1 MLKIFKEGIGQMADK
16 STKRILILGGG
27 FAGLEA
33 AETLEKIFSEKD
45 NVEITLISKDNYLVF
60 TSMLAEVVSSSIEAK
75 HVVIPLREC
84 LNRTTFKELE
94 VQSIDLKKKVVVGY
108 HFHTCETFDIEY
120 DYLIIAMGSI
130 TGYHNVS
137 GAEQYSFP
145 LKNLADAMVLRS
157 HVIDMF
163 ERADLEQD
171 PEVRKRLL
179 TFAVVGG
186 GYTGI
191 EVAAEL
197 NDFVSSSKR
206 FYKHVKADEV
216 KVVVIDPGDRI
227 MHEMSEGLAEYG
239 LKLLKKRGME
249 FRLQTRVAGVTADSV
264 QIQDSGN
271 IETHTAIWA
280 AGTAPQPVIAAL
292 PIADK
297 RGRIEVNEFME
308 VADYPGVWALGDCA
322 VIPDPHSGKPYP
334 PTAQHAIREGARA
347 AHNVAAAINEKEDE
361 RRAFVFHTQG
371 MLAPLGHRSAVADIK
386 GFKFSGFFA
395 WLMWRA
401 IYLGKLPGWDRK
413 IRVSIDWFLDMFLP
427 KDMVQLKFLMKDRQS
442 PPDDKSAS

>member
-1 MLKIFKEGIGQMADK
+1 MADK
-16 STKRILILGGG
+16 TSKRVLILGGG

-33 AETLEKIFSEKD
+33 AETFEKIFSEKD
-45 NVEITLISKDNYLVF
+45 NVEITLVSKDNYLVF

-84 LNRTTFKELE
+84 LKKATFKELE
-94 VQSIDLKKKVVVGY
+94 VQSLDLKKKVVGCY
-108 HFHTCETFDIEY
+108 HFHTCETFDLEY
-120 DYLIIAMGSI
+120 DYLILAMGSI
-130 TGYHNVS
+130 TGYHGVS
-137 GAEQYSFP
+137 GAEENSFP

-157 HVIDMF
+157 HIIDMF

-171 PEVRKRLL
+171 PDTRKRLL

-197 NDFVSSSKR
+197 NDFVSFSRR

-216 KVVVIDPGDRI
+216 KVVVVDPGDRI

-249 FRLQTRVAGVTADSV
+249 FRLQTRVAGVTPDSV
-264 QIQDSGN
+264 EIQDGGK

-297 RGRIEVNEFME
+297 RGKIEVNEFME
-308 VADYPGVWALGDCA
+308 VAGYPGVWALGDCA
-322 VIPDPHSGKPYP
+322 LIPDPHSGKPYP

-347 AHNVAAAINEKEDE
+347 AHNVAAAIGEKDDE
-361 RRAFVFHTQG
+361 KKPFVFQTLG

-413 IRVSIDWFLDMFLP
+413 IRVSIDWFLDIFLP
-427 KDMVQLKFLMKDRQS
+427 KDIIQLKFLMKGRQS
-442 PPDDKSAS
+442 PPKDDAS

>member
-1 MLKIFKEGIGQMADK
+1 MADN
-16 STKRILILGGG
+16 TKKRVLILGGG

-33 AETLEKIFSEKD
+33 AQAFEKIFSEKD
-45 NVEITLISKDNYLVF
+45 NVEITLVSKDNYLVF

-84 LNRTTFKELE
+84 LDRVTYKELD
-94 VQSIDLKKKVVVGY
+94 VQSIDLKNKIVSCY
-108 HFHTCETFDIEY
+108 HFHTKEIFDLEY
-120 DYLIIAMGSI
+120 DYLILAMGSI
-130 TGYHNVS
+130 TGYHGVS
-137 GAEQYSFP
+137 GAEEYSFP

-171 PEVRKRLL
+171 PEVRRRLL

-206 FYKHVKADEV
+206 FYKHVKVDEV
-216 KVVVIDPGDRI
+216 KVVVVDPGDRI
-227 MHEMSEGLAEYG
+227 MHEMSEGLADYG

-249 FRLQTRVAGVTADSV
+249 FRLQTRVEGVTPDSV
-264 QIQDSGN
+264 VIQDGVK

-280 AGTAPQPVIAAL
+280 AGTAPQPVIASL

-297 RGRIEVNEFME
+297 RGKIEVNEYME
-308 VADYPGVWALGDCA
+308 VANYPGVWALGDCA
-322 VIPDPHSGKPYP
+322 LIPDPHSDRPYP
-334 PTAQHAIREGARA
+334 PTAQHAIREGARV
-347 AHNVAAAINEKEDE
+347 AHNVAAAIKGKEEE
-361 RRAFVFHTQG
+361 RRPFVFQTQG
-371 MLAPLGHRSAVADIK
+371 MLAPLGHRSAVAEIK

-413 IRVSIDWFLDMFLP
+413 IRVALDWFLDMFLA
-427 KDMVQLKFLMKDRQS
+427 KDIIQLKFLMKNRHS
-442 PPDDKSAS
+442 PSKDEAP

>member
-1 MLKIFKEGIGQMADK
+1 MSDQ
-16 STKRILILGGG
+16 TPKRVLILGGG

-33 AETLEKIFSEKD
+33 AETLEKILSEKD
-45 NVEITLISKDNYLVF
+45 CVDVDLISKDNYLVF
-60 TSMLAEVVSSSIEAK
+60 TSMLGEVVSSSIEAK

-84 LNRTTFKELE
+84 LKKTTFKELE
-94 VQSIDLKKKVVVGY
+94 VRNIDLDKKVVRGY
-108 HFHTCETFDIEY
+108 HFHSHETFDLEY
-120 DYLIIAMGSI
+120 DYLVIAMGAI
-130 TGYHNVS
+130 TGYHNVP
-137 GAEQYSFP
+137 GAEENSFP

-163 ERADLEQD
+163 ESADLEKD
-171 PEVRKRLL
+171 PEVRRRLL

-197 NDFVSSSKR
+197 NDFVSFSRR

-216 KVVVIDPGDRI
+216 KVIVIDPGERI

-239 LKLLKKRGME
+239 FKLLKKRGME
-249 FRLQTRVAGVTADSV
+249 FRLKTRVAGVTKDSV
-264 QIQDSGN
+264 EIQDGEK

-280 AGTAPQPVIAAL
+280 AGTSPQPVIAAL

-308 VADYPGVWALGDCA
+308 VAGYPGVWALGDCA
-322 VIPDPHSGKPYP
+322 QIPDPHSGKTYP
-334 PTAQHAIREGARA
+334 PTAQHAIREGTRVAR
-347 AHNVAAAINEKEDE
+347 NVAAAVKGKDDDK
-361 RRAFVFHTQG
+361 RAFVFTTMG

-386 GFKFSGFFA
+386 GIKFSGFFA

-413 IRVSIDWFLDMFLP
+413 IRVAIDWFLDIFLP
-427 KDMVQLKFLMKDRQS
+427 KDIVQMKFLMKERHS
-442 PPDDKSAS
+442 PPDDAS

>member
-1 MLKIFKEGIGQMADK
+1 MADK
-16 STKRILILGGG
+16 TSKRVLILGGG

-45 NVEITLISKDNYLVF
+45 DVEITLVSKDNYLVF

-84 LNRTTFKELE
+84 LKRTTFKELE
-94 VQSIDLKKKVVVGY
+94 VQSLDLKKKVVGCY
-108 HFHTCETFDIEY
+108 HFHTCETFDLEY
-120 DYLIIAMGSI
+120 DYLVLAMGSI
-130 TGYHNVS
+130 TGYHNVP
-137 GAEQYSFP
+137 GAEEHSFP

-157 HVIDMF
+157 HIIDMF

-171 PEVRKRLL
+171 PDTRRRLL

-197 NDFVSSSKR
+197 NDFVSFSRR

-216 KVVVIDPGDRI
+216 KVVVVDPGDRI

-249 FRLQTRVAGVTADSV
+249 FRLQTRVAGVTPDSV
-264 QIQDSGN
+264 EIQDGGK

-297 RGRIEVNEFME
+297 RGKIEVNDYME

-322 VIPDPHSGKPYP
+322 LIPDPHSGKPYP
-334 PTAQHAIREGARA
+334 PTAQHAIREGARV
-347 AHNVAAAINEKEDE
+347 AHNVAAAIREKDDE
-361 RRAFVFHTQG
+361 KRPFVFQTQG

-386 GFKFSGFFA
+386 GIKFSGFFA

-413 IRVSIDWFLDMFLP
+413 IRVAIDWFLDIFLP
-427 KDMVQLKFLMKDRQS
+427 KDIIQLKFLMKGRQS
-442 PPDDKSAS
+442 PPKDDAS

>member
-1 MLKIFKEGIGQMADK
+1 MPEKT
-16 STKRILILGGG
+16 SKRVLILGGG
-27 FAGLEA
+27 FAGLEVA
-33 AETLEKIFSEKD
+33 KTLENIFSEND
-45 NVEITLISKDNYLVF
+45 EIEITLVSKDNYLVF

-84 LNRTTFKELE
+84 LKRATFKELE
-94 VQSIDLKKKVVVGY
+94 VQSIDLNKKIASCY
-108 HFHTCETFDIEY
+108 HFHSCETFNLEY
-120 DYLIIAMGSI
+120 DYLVIAMGSM
-130 TGYHNVS
+130 TGYHNIP
-137 GAEQYSFP
+137 GAEENSFP

-157 HVIDMF
+157 HIIDMF

-197 NDFVSSSKR
+197 NDFVSFSRR
-206 FYKHVKADEV
+206 FYKNVKAQEV
-216 KVVVIDPGDRI
+216 KVIVIDPGDRI
-227 MHEMSEGLAEYG
+227 MHELSEGLAKYG
-239 LKLLKKRGME
+239 LNLLKKRGIE
-249 FRLQTRVAGVTADSV
+249 FSLQTRVAGVTPESV
-264 QIQDSGN
+264 EIQDGGK

-292 PIADK
+292 PFADK
-297 RGRIEVNEFME
+297 RGRIEVNEYME
-308 VADYPGVWALGDCA
+308 VPDHPGIWALGDCA
-322 VIPDPHSGKPYP
+322 LIPDSNTGKPYP
-334 PTAQHAIREGARA
+334 PTAQHATREGARVG
-347 AHNVAAAINEKEDE
+347 HNVAAAINQKDEDK
-361 RRAFVFHTQG
+361 RPFVFQTIG
-371 MLAPLGHRSAVADIK
+371 MLAPLGHRSAVAEIK

-413 IRVSIDWFLDMFLP
+413 IRVSIDWFLDIFLP
-427 KDMVQLKFLMKDRQS
+427 KDIIQLKFLMKGRQS
-442 PPDDKSAS
+442 PPEDNAS

>member
-1 MLKIFKEGIGQMADK
+1 MPEKT
-16 STKRILILGGG
+16 SKRVLILGGG

-33 AETLEKIFSEKD
+33 AETLEKIFSEND
-45 NVEITLISKDNYLVF
+45 EVEITLVSKDNYLVF

-84 LNRTTFKELE
+84 LKKATFKELE
-94 VQSIDLKKKVVVGY
+94 VQNIDLKKKVVACY
-108 HFHTCETFDIEY
+108 HFHTCETFELEY
-120 DYLIIAMGSI
+120 DYLVLAMGSI
-130 TGYHNVS
+130 TGYHNVP

-145 LKNLADAMVLRS
+145 LKDLANAMVLRS
-157 HVIDMF
+157 HIIDMF
-163 ERADLEQD
+163 ERADLELD
-171 PEVRKRLL
+171 PNTRKRLL

-197 NDFVSSSKR
+197 NDFVSFSRR

-216 KVVVIDPGDRI
+216 KVVVVDPGDRI

-249 FRLQTRVAGVTADSV
+249 FRLQTRVAGVTPDSV
-264 QIQDSGN
+264 EIQDGGK

-297 RGRIEVNEFME
+297 RGKIEVNDYME

-322 VIPDPHSGKPYP
+322 LIPDPHSGKPYP
-334 PTAQHAIREGARA
+334 PTAQHAVREGARV
-347 AHNVAAAINEKEDE
+347 AHNIAAAIREKDDE
-361 RRAFVFHTQG
+361 KRPFVFQTQG
-371 MLAPLGHRSAVADIK
+371 MLAPLGHKSAVADIK

-395 WLMWRA
+395 WLLWRA

-413 IRVSIDWFLDMFLP
+413 IRVSLDWFLDIFLP
-427 KDMVQLKFLMKDRQS
+427 KDIIQLKFLIKERQS
-442 PPDDKSAS
+442 PPEDEAS

>member
-1 MLKIFKEGIGQMADK
+1 MADQT
-16 STKRILILGGG
+16 SKRVLILGGG

-33 AETLEKIFSEKD
+33 AETFEKIFSEKD
-45 NVEITLISKDNYLVF
+45 NVEVTIVSKDNYLVF

-84 LNRTTFKELE
+84 LNKVTFKELE
-94 VQSIDLKKKVVVGY
+94 VQSIDLDKKIVGCY
-108 HFHTCETFDIEY
+108 HFHSQECFDLKY
-120 DYLIIAMGSI
+120 DYLVIAMGSI

-137 GAEQYSFP
+137 GAEEYSFP

-171 PEVRKRLL
+171 PEVRKSLL

-197 NDFVSSSKR
+197 NDYVSSSRR
-206 FYKHVKADEV
+206 FYKNVKADEV

-249 FRLQTRVAGVTADSV
+249 FRLQTRVSGVTAESV
-264 QIQDSGN
+264 E
-271 IETHTAIWA
+271 IEGGESIKTHTAIWA
-280 AGTAPQPVIAAL
+280 AGTAPQPVIASL

-297 RGRIEVNEFME
+297 RGRLEVNEYME
-308 VADYPGVWALGDCA
+308 VAGYPGVWALGDCA

-334 PTAQHAIREGARA
+334 PTAQHAIREGTRV
-347 AHNVAAAINEKEDE
+347 AHNVASSIRGKDEK
-361 RRAFVFHTQG
+361 RPFFFQTIG
-371 MLAPLGHRSAVADIK
+371 MLAPLGHRSAVAEIK

-395 WLMWRA
+395 WFMWRA
-401 IYLGKLPGWDRK
+401 IYLTKIPAWDRR
-413 IRVSIDWFLDMFLP
+413 IRVALDWFLDMFLP
-427 KDMVQLKFLMKDRQS
+427 KDLVQLKFLMKVRQS
-442 PPDDKSAS
+442 PPSDDAS

>member
-1 MLKIFKEGIGQMADK
+1 MADK
-16 STKRILILGGG
+16 SSKRVLILGGG

-33 AETLEKIFSEKD
+33 AETLEKIFSKDD
-45 NVEITLISKDNYLVF
+45 NVEIDLVSKDNYLVF

-75 HVVIPLREC
+75 HVVIPIREC
-84 LNRTTFKELE
+84 LKRATFKELE
-94 VQSIDLKKKVVVGY
+94 VQEIDLDKKVATCF
-108 HFHTCETFDIEY
+108 HFHTCENFYLEY
-120 DYLIIAMGSI
+120 DYLVIAMGSI
-130 TGYHNVS
+130 TGYHNVP
-137 GAEQYSFP
+137 GAEEFSFP

-171 PEVRKRLL
+171 SDVRKRLL

-197 NDFVSSSKR
+197 NDFVDSSKR
-206 FYKHVKADEV
+206 FYKHVKSDEV

-239 LKLLKKRGME
+239 LNLLKKRGME
-249 FRLQTRVAGVTADSV
+249 FRLQTRVAGVTAESV
-264 QIQDSGN
+264 EIQDGGK

-280 AGTAPQPVIAAL
+280 AGTAPQPVIAGL

-308 VADYPGVWALGDCA
+308 VPDHPGVWALGDCA
-322 VIPDPHSGKPYP
+322 VIPDPHSDKPYP
-334 PTAQHAIREGARA
+334 PTAQHAIREGVRV
-347 AHNVAAAINEKEDE
+347 AHNVAASINGKEDD
-361 RRAFVFHTQG
+361 RRAFIFQTQG
-371 MLAPLGHRSAVADIK
+371 MLAPLGHRSAVAEIK
-386 GFKFSGFFA
+386 GFRFSGFFA

-413 IRVSIDWFLDMFLP
+413 IRVSIDWFLDIFLP
-427 KDMVQLKFLMKDRQS
+427 KDMVQLKFLMKGRKAPEAHS
-442 PPDDKSAS
+442 DDNS

>member
-1 MLKIFKEGIGQMADK
+1 MSDQ
-16 STKRILILGGG
+16 TPKRVLILGGG

-33 AETLEKIFSEKD
+33 AETLEKILSEKD
-45 NVEITLISKDNYLVF
+45 CVDVDLISKDNYLVF
-60 TSMLAEVVSSSIEAK
+60 TSMLGEVVSSSIEAK

-84 LNRTTFKELE
+84 LKKTTFKELE
-94 VQSIDLKKKVVVGY
+94 VRNIDLDKKVVRGY
-108 HFHTCETFDIEY
+108 HFHSRETFDLEY
-120 DYLIIAMGSI
+120 DYLVIAMGSI
-130 TGYHNVS
+130 TGYHNVP
-137 GAEQYSFP
+137 GAEENSFP

-163 ERADLEQD
+163 ESADLEKD
-171 PEVRKRLL
+171 PEVRRRLL

-197 NDFVSSSKR
+197 NDFVSFSRR

-216 KVVVIDPGDRI
+216 KVIVIDPGERI

-239 LKLLKKRGME
+239 FKLLKKGGME
-249 FRLQTRVAGVTADSV
+249 FRLKTRVAGVTKDSV
-264 QIQDSGN
+264 EIQDGEK

-280 AGTAPQPVIAAL
+280 AGTSPQPVIAAL
-292 PIADK
+292 PIADE

-308 VADYPGVWALGDCA
+308 VAGYPGVWALGDCA
-322 VIPDPHSGKPYP
+322 QIPDPHSGKTYP
-334 PTAQHAIREGARA
+334 PTAQHAIREGARVA
-347 AHNVAAAINEKEDE
+347 RNVVSAIKGKDDDK
-361 RRAFVFHTQG
+361 RAFVFTTLG

-386 GFKFSGFFA
+386 GIKFSGFFA

-413 IRVSIDWFLDMFLP
+413 IRVAIDWFLDIFLP
-427 KDMVQLKFLMKDRQS
+427 KDIVQMKFLMKERHS
-442 PPDDKSAS
+442 PPDDAS

>member
-1 MLKIFKEGIGQMADK
+1 MSDQ
-16 STKRILILGGG
+16 TPKRVLILGGG

-33 AETLEKIFSEKD
+33 AETLEKIISDKD
-45 NVEITLISKDNYLVF
+45 CVDVDLISKDNYLVF

-84 LNRTTFKELE
+84 LKKTTFKELE
-94 VQSIDLKKKVVVGY
+94 VRSIDLDKKIVKGY
-108 HFHTCETFDIEY
+108 HFHSRETFNLEY
-120 DYLIIAMGSI
+120 DYLILAMGSI
-130 TGYHNVS
+130 TGYHNVP
-137 GAEQYSFP
+137 GAEENSFP

-163 ERADLEQD
+163 ESADLEED

-197 NDFVSSSKR
+197 NDFVSFSRR
-206 FYKHVKADEV
+206 FYKHVKPDEV
-216 KVVVIDPGDRI
+216 KVIVIDPGDRI
-227 MHEMSEGLAEYG
+227 MHEMSDGLADYG

-249 FRLQTRVAGVTADSV
+249 FRLKTRVAGVTKESV
-264 QIQDSGN
+264 EIQDGEN

-280 AGTAPQPVIAAL
+280 AGTAPQPVLAAL

-308 VADYPGVWALGDCA
+308 VAGYPGVWALGDCA
-322 VIPDPHSGKPYP
+322 QIPDPHSGKPYP
-334 PTAQHAIREGARA
+334 PTAQHAIREGSRV
-347 AHNVAAAINEKEDE
+347 AHNVAAAIKGKDDEK
-361 RRAFVFHTQG
+361 RAFVFTTQG

-386 GFKFSGFFA
+386 GIKFSGFFA

-413 IRVSIDWFLDMFLP
+413 IRVAIDWFLDIFLP
-427 KDMVQLKFLMKDRQS
+427 KDIVQMKFLMKESHS
-442 PPDDKSAS
+442 PPEDKAS

>member
-1 MLKIFKEGIGQMADK
+1 MPEKT
-16 STKRILILGGG
+16 SKRVLILGGG

-33 AETLEKIFSEKD
+33 AETLEKIFSEND
-45 NVEITLISKDNYLVF
+45 EVEITLVSKNNYLVF

-84 LNRTTFKELE
+84 LDKATFKELE
-94 VQSIDLKKKVVVGY
+94 VQNIDLKKKVVAGY
-108 HFHTCETFDIEY
+108 HFHTRETFNLEY
-120 DYLIIAMGSI
+120 DYLILAMGSI
-130 TGYHNVS
+130 TGYHNVP
-137 GAEQYSFP
+137 GAEEYSFP
-145 LKNLADAMVLRS
+145 LKDLANAMLLRS
-157 HVIDMF
+157 HIIDMF

-171 PEVRKRLL
+171 PDTRKRLL

-197 NDFVSSSKR
+197 NDFVSFSRR
-206 FYKHVKADEV
+206 FYKHVKKDEV
-216 KVVVIDPGDRI
+216 KVIVVDPGDRI

-249 FRLQTRVAGVTADSV
+249 FSLQTRVAGVTPDSV
-264 QIQDSGN
+264 EIQDGGK

-297 RGRIEVNEFME
+297 RGKIEVNDYME

-322 VIPDPHSGKPYP
+322 LIPDPHSGKPYP
-334 PTAQHAIREGARA
+334 PTAQHAIREGARVG
-347 AHNVAAAINEKEDE
+347 HNVAAAINQKDGDK
-361 RRAFVFHTQG
+361 RPFVFQTLG

-413 IRVSIDWFLDMFLP
+413 IRVSLDWFLDIFLP
-427 KDMVQLKFLMKDRQS
+427 KDIIQLKFLIKERQS
-442 PPDDKSAS
+442 PSEDKTP

>member
-1 MLKIFKEGIGQMADK
+1 MPDK
-16 STKRILILGGG
+16 NSKRVLILGGG

-33 AETLEKIFSEKD
+33 AETLEKIFSKND
-45 NVEITLISKDNYLVF
+45 DVEIDLVSKDNYLVF

-84 LNRTTFKELE
+84 LKKATFKELE
-94 VQSIDLKKKVVVGY
+94 VQSIDLKKKVANCY
-108 HFHTCETFDIEY
+108 HFHTQESFSLEF
-120 DYLIIAMGSI
+120 DYLVIAMGSI
-130 TGYHNVS
+130 TGYHNVP
-137 GAEQYSFP
+137 GAEEYSFP

-179 TFAVVGG
+179 SFVVVGG

-197 NDFVSSSKR
+197 NDFVSFSRR

-216 KVVVIDPGDRI
+216 KVIVIDPGDRI

-239 LKLLKKRGME
+239 LSLLKKRGME
-249 FRLQTRVAGVTADSV
+249 FHLQTRVAGVSADAV
-264 QIQDSGN
+264 E
-271 IETHTAIWA
+271 IEGAGKIDTHTAIWA
-280 AGTAPQPVIAAL
+280 AGTAPQPVVAAL

-308 VADYPGVWALGDCA
+308 VPDYPGVWALGDCA
-322 VIPDPHSGKPYP
+322 VVPDPHSGKPYP
-334 PTAQHAIREGARA
+334 PTAQHAIREGARV
-347 AHNVAAAINEKEDE
+347 AHNVAAAINGKEDE
-361 RRAFVFHTQG
+361 RRAFIFQTQG
-371 MLAPLGHRSAVADIK
+371 MLAPLGHRSAVAEIK
-386 GFKFSGFFA
+386 GFRFSGFFA

-413 IRVSIDWFLDMFLP
+413 IRVSIDWFLDIFLP
-427 KDMVQLKFLMKDRQS
+427 KDMVQLKFLMKGREAPMTHS
-442 PPDDKSAS
+442 DDNS

>member
-1 MLKIFKEGIGQMADK
+1 MPDNN
-16 STKRILILGGG
+16 SKRVLILGGG

-45 NVEITLISKDNYLVF
+45 GVEVDLVSKDNYLVF

-84 LNRTTFKELE
+84 LKKATFKELE
-94 VQSIDLKKKVVVGY
+94 VQSIDLDQKIVQGY
-108 HFHTCETFDIEY
+108 HFHTKEIYNLEY
-120 DYLIIAMGSI
+120 DYLVIAMGSI
-130 TGYHNVS
+130 TGYHNVP
-137 GAEQYSFP
+137 GAQENSFP

-163 ERADLEQD
+163 ESADLEQD
-171 PEVRKRLL
+171 PEVRRRLL

-197 NDFVSSSKR
+197 NDFVSFSRR
-206 FYKHVKADEV
+206 FYKNVKADEV
-216 KVVVIDPGDRI
+216 KVIVIDPGDRI
-227 MHEMSEGLAEYG
+227 MHEMSEGLADYG

-249 FRLQTRVAGVTADSV
+249 FRLQTRVQGVTKESV
-264 QIQDSGN
+264 EIQDGDK

-280 AGTAPQPVIAAL
+280 AGTSPQPVIAAL

-297 RGRIEVNEFME
+297 RGRIEVNEYME
-308 VADYPGVWALGDCA
+308 VQGYPGVWALGDCA

-334 PTAQHAIREGARA
+334 PTAQHAIREGVRV
-347 AHNVAAAINEKEDE
+347 AHNVAASISGKEDKK
-361 RRAFVFHTQG
+361 RPFVFQTQG

-413 IRVSIDWFLDMFLP
+413 IRVALDWFLDMFLP
-427 KDMVQLKFLMKDRQS
+427 KDIIQLKFLIKGRQS
-442 PPDDKSAS
+442 PPEDDAS